1 MLPQDAIN
9 EFKDLYR
16 KQYGVVLS
24 DTEAA
29 RRANNLMRL
38 YRAVLK
44 PSTSVLEQAS
54 DDHATGNNHN

>member
-16 KQYGVVLS
+16 KQYGVALS
-24 DTEAA
+24 DTEAT

-44 PSTSVLEQAS
+44 PSPSVLEQAS
-54 DDHATGNNHN
+54 DDHATRNNHN